1 MLIKRLL
8 TLLTLALIS
17 LFSFSVFAAQ
27 TPKIS
32 QAELMGLL
40 SQQQSEQETKSDPT
54 FIVLD
59 VRTPKEFNNGHI
71 KNAIN
76 ISHNTVTENLSLLEK
91 YKDKMIVVHCRS
103 GRRAISAE
111 KVLQENGFSNVRHLD
126 GDMLGWV
133 RAKLPIVK
141 E

>member
-17 LFSFSVFAAQ
+17 LFSFSLFAAQ

-40 SQQQSEQETKSDPT
+40 SQQPSEQETKSDPT

>member
-1 MLIKRLL
+1 MFLKKSL
-8 TLLTLALIS
+8 TLLTLALVS

-32 QAELMGLL
+32 QAELMELL
-40 SQQQSEQETKSDPT
+40 SQQQSEQKTQSDPA

-76 ISHNTVTENLSLLEK
+76 ISHNTVAENLSFLEK

-111 KVLQENGFSNVRHLD
+111 KVLQENGFSNIRHLD

>member
-17 LFSFSVFAAQ
+17 LFSFSVFSAQ

-32 QAELMGLL
+32 QAELVDLL

-103 GRRAISAE
+103 GRRAMSAE
-111 KVLQENGFSNVRHLD
+111 KVLQENGFLNVRHLD